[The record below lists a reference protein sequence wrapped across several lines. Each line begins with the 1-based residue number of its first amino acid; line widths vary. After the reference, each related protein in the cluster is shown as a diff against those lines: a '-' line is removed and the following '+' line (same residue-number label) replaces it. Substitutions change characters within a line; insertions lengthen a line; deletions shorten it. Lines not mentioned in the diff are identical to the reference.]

1 MLTPPAPPAP
11 PPPPAKLGT
20 VVSMVQFDGGTTRS
34 EQRVLESFYGVPA
47 SAWEGFA
54 HLAASPSTQSAERR
68 MGYEAHE
75 AWKKTLR
82 VGDKCDVQIS
92 EGGAWHEGII
102 RKVPYNQSSAS
113 GYYNSGGIGAW
124 TVAVAAFDGAV
135 VGRQASRLQIAPRG
149 LYVGNWRSQLKVGDR
164 VEAQRED
171 RTWVMARVTK
181 ATGEGAAAQESS
193 TATAPLEREGGPPVD
208 VCVEINR

>member
-1 MLTPPAPPAP
+1 MATNNTAAPAPAPASAPAPAATAATAFGSGAPAVLTPPPP

-82 VGDKCDVQIS
+82 VGDKCDVHIS

-113 GYYNSGGIGAW
+113 GYYNSGGVGAW

-135 VGRQASRLQIAPRG
+135 VGRQASINAPSR
-149 LYVGNWRSQLKVGDR
+149 RRASR
-164 VEAQRED
+164 A
-171 RTWVMARVTK
+171 AR
-181 ATGEGAAAQESS
+181 
-193 TATAPLEREGGPPVD
+193 R
-208 VCVEINR
+208 RYYR

>member
-1 MLTPPAPPAP
+1 
-11 PPPPAKLGT
+11 
-20 VVSMVQFDGGTTRS
+20 MVQFDGGTTRS

-113 GYYNSGGIGAW
+113 GYYNSGGVGAW

-135 VGRQASRLQIAPRG
+135 VP
-149 LYVGNWRSQLKVGDR
+149 N
-164 VEAQRED
+164 
-171 RTWVMARVTK
+171 
-181 ATGEGAAAQESS
+181 
-193 TATAPLEREGGPPVD
+193 
-208 VCVEINR
+208 